1 MYTEWGHSEFMASVG
16 KTLSLTYLT
25 VDPGESI
32 TGRDYDTSKL
42 FYVVNGTGKCELEL
56 GFIKK
61 KSTLIARNTVYV
73 SVGITFKITNS
84 GPHNLTLI
92 EIEHALKSS

>member
-1 MYTEWGHSEFMASVG
+1 MYTEWGHSEFIGSVS
-16 KTLSLTYLT
+16 KAILVNTV

-42 FYVVNGTGKCELEL
+42 FYVVSGTGKCELEL

-61 KSTLIARNTVYV
+61 KSTIIARNTVYV
-73 SVGITFKITNS
+73 PAGITFKITNS
-84 GPHNLTLI
+84 GATNLTLI